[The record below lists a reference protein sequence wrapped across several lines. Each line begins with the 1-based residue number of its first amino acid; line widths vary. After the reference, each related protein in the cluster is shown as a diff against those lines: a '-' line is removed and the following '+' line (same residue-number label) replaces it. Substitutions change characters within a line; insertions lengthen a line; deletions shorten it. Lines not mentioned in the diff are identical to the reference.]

1 MSLAPGRRPNRN
13 NAQDRETVGYG
24 NWLSECYRRLF
35 SVAGGRVL
43 SMLCGGLEFGSK
55 ASKQA
60 MVSIQQA
67 GRQAV
72 CRASVDPRWR
82 WFESS
87 FRDNELRSV
96 SECHRPNLV
105 PIGIVQPTHATAAG
119 EK

>member
-67 GRQAV
+67 GRQAGRQ
-72 CRASVDPRWR
+72 CAELPSTHGGDGSNPP
-82 WFESS
+82 FGTTSS
-87 FRDNELRSV
+87 GR
-96 SECHRPNLV
+96 
-105 PIGIVQPTHATAAG
+105 
-119 EK
+119 